1 MVGENEGLK
10 PKKRDLRD
18 VEYLAPQAQIFSI
31 FHAEKD
37 VSQRK
42 TDILECTAK
51 KFRLRRSKT
60 LHLYEG
66 KVSNAR
72 WNTMRNVSNPTRTY
86 APTLQVGE
94 EDGLKLKKR
103 DLKGEVQFF
112 SDNFFLDTKKKISS
126 TISISELKRSLV
138 IILDVS
144 ES

>member
-1 MVGENEGLK
+1 MS
-10 PKKRDLRD
+10 
-18 VEYLAPQAQIFSI
+18 IFGAGGAFFKSI

-42 TDILECTAK
+42 TDILECTAQN
-51 KFRLRRSKT
+51 FRLRRSKT

-94 EDGLKLKKR
+94 EDGLKLKKK
-103 DLKGEVQFF
+103 DL
-112 SDNFFLDTKKKISS
+112 
-126 TISISELKRSLV
+126 SISPIRKGGGV
-138 IILDVS
+138 KIIDFQDF
-144 ES
+144 